1 MNKVEHAFLPQNLCP
16 EGTQV
21 WSPMVIDAS
30 GPLPVMWE
38 GSRKPK
44 RSLIYNYRILLHN
57 TTDCLS
63 GRGESSLREVG
74 RARDFVDKT

>member
-30 GPLPVMWE
+30 GPLPLIWE

-44 RSLIYNYRILLHN
+44 RSLIYNFRILLHN
-57 TTDCLS
+57 TTDRLS